1 MELVVLGCDGSWP
14 GPGGAASGYLVRHD
28 GCDIWMDA
36 GFGTIGRL
44 QEHVA
49 LTDLDAVLL
58 SHGHR
63 DHVVDL
69 YALFASR
76 RFGRSEPQEL
86 PVYALSGNRK
96 TMAALVSER
105 SRDAWGQ
112 TFTWRDLRDGMSVQI
127 GSLEVECFAMQHFG
141 PALGFR
147 MTAGSSVLAYTG
159 DTGPSDVVADLAGG
173 ADVLLAE
180 ATWQDGEKSHDKHMT
195 ARDAATFAARA
206 GVRKLVLTH
215 IEPGHDKEMS
225 AAQAAEVYDGEI
237 VLAEPGMRLEV
248 GE

>member
-1 MELVVLGCDGSWP
+1 MVLGCDGSWP
-14 GPGGAASGYLVRHD
+14 GPGGAASGYLVRHG

-49 LTDLDAVLL
+49 LTELDAVLL

-86 PVYALSGNRK
+86 PVCALPDIRK
-96 TMAALVSER
+96 TMSTLVSER
-105 SRDAWGQ
+105 SGDAWSQ
-112 TFTWRDLRDGMSVQI
+112 TFTWRDIRDGTTVRI
-127 GSLEVECFAMQHFG
+127 GPFEIECFAVQHFG

-147 MTAGSSVLAYTG
+147 LTVGGSVLAYTG
-159 DTGPSDVVADLAGG
+159 DTGPSDVVVDLAGG
-173 ADVLLAE
+173 ADVFLAE

-195 ARDAATFAARA
+195 ARDAATLAARA

-215 IEPGHDKEMS
+215 IEPGHDKMKS
-225 AAQAAEVYDGEI
+225 MTQAAEVYDGEI

-248 GE
+248 GG

>member
-1 MELVVLGCDGSWP
+1 VELVVLGCDGSWP

-28 GCDIWMDA
+28 GFAMWMDA

-44 QEHVA
+44 QGYVA
-49 LTDLDAVLL
+49 LTELDAVLL

-76 RFGRSEPQEL
+76 RFGRSDPQDL
-86 PVYALSGNRK
+86 PVYALPGVKESMAPLISSRSG
-96 TMAALVSER
+96 
-105 SRDAWGQ
+105 DAWEQ
-112 TFTWRDLRDGMSVQI
+112 TFDWRELGAGDHLSI
-127 GSLEVECFAMQHFG
+127 GPLDVECFEMQHFG

-147 MTAGSSVLAYTG
+147 MSADGGAIAYTG
-159 DTGPSDVVADLAGG
+159 DTGPCEAVGQLAEG
-173 ADVLLAE
+173 ADIFLAE
-180 ATWQDGEKSHDKHMT
+180 ATWQDSEKTHDKHLT
-195 ARDAATFAARA
+195 AREAAEYASVAEV
-206 GVRKLVLTH
+206 GMLVLTH
-215 IEPGHDKEMS
+215 LEPGHDVDVS
-225 AAQAAEVYDGEI
+225 LAQAREAFDGEV